1 MLKSQTNV
9 RLNLIPTARHYC
21 EKILSGKYDCVTI
34 AIINLLLGQRV
45 LSVSFHHE
53 TKTKFLNFVRHEV
66 VFSLYMNVCIPY
78 MGGYYSTDVTLRN
91 VSGNTWRIAQQETH
105 ETDVQWEAW
114 WNKTPSRRFLG
125 INTTEILNIEKS
137 NGRTEI
143 NIANRISYSLN
154 LVIFDTGLLRERLIL
169 LAPYQVEWQ
178 GETSFQLKL
187 KLFSVLSGA
196 ATKSV
201 LKK

>member
-1 MLKSQTNV
+1 M
-9 RLNLIPTARHYC
+9 
-21 EKILSGKYDCVTI
+21 
-34 AIINLLLGQRV
+34 
-45 LSVSFHHE
+45 
-53 TKTKFLNFVRHEV
+53 
-66 VFSLYMNVCIPY
+66 
-78 MGGYYSTDVTLRN
+78 
-91 VSGNTWRIAQQETH
+91 
-105 ETDVQWEAW
+105 
-114 WNKTPSRRFLG
+114 
-125 INTTEILNIEKS
+125 EKS

>member
-1 MLKSQTNV
+1 MF
-9 RLNLIPTARHYC
+9 RR
-21 EKILSGKYDCVTI
+21 
-34 AIINLLLGQRV
+34 
-45 LSVSFHHE
+45 E

-66 VFSLYMNVCIPY
+66 VVSLYMNVCIPY
-78 MGGYYSTDVTLRN
+78 MGGYYYTIYGRLLLYHIWEVIITY
-91 VSGNTWRIAQQETH
+91 VSGNSWRIAQQETH

-114 WNKTPSRRFLG
+114 WNETPSRRFSG
-125 INTTEILNIEKS
+125 INATEILNMEKF

-143 NIANRISYSLN
+143 NIVNRISYSLN

-169 LAPYQVEWQ
+169 LAPYQVERQ